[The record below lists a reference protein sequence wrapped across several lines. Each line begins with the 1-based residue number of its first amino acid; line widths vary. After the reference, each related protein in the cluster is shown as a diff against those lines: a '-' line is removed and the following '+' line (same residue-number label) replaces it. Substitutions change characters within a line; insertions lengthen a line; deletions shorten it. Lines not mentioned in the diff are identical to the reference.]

1 MNPFE
6 LDIWGTPTTVRTVV
20 EGNTT
25 FALDL
30 YCELRTAEGNLF
42 FSPYSISTALAMTY
56 AGARRRTADQIA
68 RALHLTLG
76 RRRLDRAFASLE
88 ARLGGIGREGHV
100 QLCVANALWP
110 HVGYPFTDAFLARM
124 RRYGAQLSAVDYT
137 HPETARR
144 TINAWVADRTEHKVR
159 DVIPR
164 GILDDLTRLVLVN
177 AIYFKGDWASQFDAS
192 LTRAEPFWIAPD
204 RRVEVPVMRQSHR
217 FEYGERDGLQVLA
230 LPYAGEE
237 LDMVVLLPREL
248 DGLAAL
254 EARLTVD
261 NLEKWTEGL
270 REVEVDVLLPK
281 FEVTCPFRL
290 DATLQSMGVIDAFD
304 MDLADFSGMDGTRL
318 LYLVAVLHKA
328 FVAVDEAGTEAAA
341 ATAAV
346 VALRGGAAPA
356 PVFRADH
363 PFVYL
368 IRERGTGSILFL
380 GRIVNPAQV

>member
-1 MNPFE
+1 
-6 LDIWGTPTTVRTVV
+6 
-20 EGNTT
+20 
-25 FALDL
+25 
-30 YCELRTAEGNLF
+30 
-42 FSPYSISTALAMTY
+42 
-56 AGARRRTADQIA
+56 
-68 RALHLTLG
+68 
-76 RRRLDRAFASLE
+76 
-88 ARLGGIGREGHV
+88 
-100 QLCVANALWP
+100 
-110 HVGYPFTDAFLARM
+110 
-124 RRYGAQLSAVDYT
+124 
-137 HPETARR
+137 
-144 TINAWVADRTEHKVR
+144 
-159 DVIPR
+159 
-164 GILDDLTRLVLVN
+164 
-177 AIYFKGDWASQFDAS
+177 
-192 LTRAEPFWIAPD
+192 
-204 RRVEVPVMRQSHR
+204 
-217 FEYGERDGLQVLA
+217 
-230 LPYAGEE
+230 
-237 LDMVVLLPREL
+237 MVVLLPREL